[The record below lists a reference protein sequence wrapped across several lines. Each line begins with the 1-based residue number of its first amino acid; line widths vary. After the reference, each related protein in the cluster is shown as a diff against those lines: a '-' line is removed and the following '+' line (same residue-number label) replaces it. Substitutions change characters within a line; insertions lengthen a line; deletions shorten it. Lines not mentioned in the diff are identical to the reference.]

1 MRTIDKNDTLGVALI
16 EGPEGT
22 RLVNVS
28 LDREG
33 KTGYWT
39 GACIKSLPVE
49 RLVSMFPSSQ
59 GYIYEYCGAQEYE
72 Y

>member
-1 MRTIDKNDTLGVALI
+1 MD
-16 EGPEGT
+16 GPEGV

-39 GACIKSLPVE
+39 GVDIKSLPVE
-49 RLVSMFPSSQ
+49 RLVSMFPSSEELL
-59 GYIYEYCGAQEYE
+59 YEYCGTQEYE

>member
-1 MRTIDKNDTLGVALI
+1 MQALDRNETLGVVLMD
-16 EGPEGT
+16 GPEGI

-39 GACIKSLPVE
+39 GACIKELPIE
-49 RLVSMFPSSQ
+49 RLVAMFPSSEELL
-59 GYIYEYCGAQEYE
+59 YEYCGTQEHE